1 MDGEQNTVWTTLGI
15 PATPSASGLQ
25 RMSQSSAN
33 PLVLQWHEISSQS
46 RWQCPIPPHI
56 PTFAPTLSSIS
67 EPAYVSSV
75 PLPVSVLIPAAPN
88 CLTVPFSSS
97 GYDIVRRLASCSW
110 TSAGN
115 LVTELV
121 AAPAISDKE
130 YLVHRTV
137 VQKPLAKVATMK
149 QLEVL
154 GHWICQQGLESVKQP
169 KKPEFSHV
177 DISASLECP
186 NMDSGIQRHLS
197 SLVVEDLWKTP
208 QAAACEL
215 RIGMCEPRCRN
226 STSLT

>member
-1 MDGEQNTVWTTLGI
+1 M
-15 PATPSASGLQ
+15 PHSPS
-25 RMSQSSAN
+25 
-33 PLVLQWHEISSQS
+33 HT
-46 RWQCPIPPHI
+46 HI
-56 PTFAPTLSSIS
+56 CSDSIS
-67 EPAYVSSV
+67 HILTCLYVICASSCF
-75 PLPVSVLIPAAPN
+75 SLIPAAPN

-97 GYDIVRRLASCSW
+97 AYDIVQPLASCSW

-121 AAPAISDKE
+121 GAPAISDKE

-137 VQKPLAKVATMK
+137 VQKPLTKVATMK

-186 NMDSGIQRHLS
+186 NMDSGIQRHSS